1 MAKIKD
7 SHRCSFCGKDKNDV
21 IILIEGMMDISVNPV
36 LRKHTIL
43 LNKRY

>member
-21 IILIEGMMDISVNPV
+21 IILIEDGWAY
-36 LRKHTIL
+36 L
-43 LNKRY
+43 